1 MFAAMRLKL
10 AFSCAL
16 LLAVPSQAADLYRYV
31 NKDGVTVIDYQVP
44 AELIGNGYEII
55 NETGDVLEVVPRIL
69 SDEELAARSEQE
81 KQAAETAAAEERQ
94 RKWDESLMLRY
105 SSVEDIEDARERA
118 LRNLR
123 IRVSILRS
131 NLRALKQQVEN
142 YQAEAADLERSGRE
156 VDLARLS
163 AMEDLRAE
171 ISSTERS
178 IDDREQEIAAVSDEF
193 QRDIERFEELL
204 EIVELRRSYSVSPR
218 Q

>member
-16 LLAVPSQAADLYRYV
+16 LLAVPSQAAVLYRYV